1 MKHELR
7 RELEKARNRG
17 WSVEPTRAGHLK
29 LRHPDGALVFTGSTP
44 SCARSLLN
52 LRAHLRRVERQEV
65 GR

>member
-29 LRHPDGALVFTGSTP
+29 LRHSTGPIIFTGSTP
-44 SCARSLLN
+44 SCPRAVLN
-52 LRAHLRRVERQEV
+52 LRAHLRRVERREV

>member
-1 MKHELR
+1 MKRDLR
-7 RELEKARNRG
+7 RELEAARQRG
-17 WSVEPTRAGHLK
+17 WSVQPTRSGHLK